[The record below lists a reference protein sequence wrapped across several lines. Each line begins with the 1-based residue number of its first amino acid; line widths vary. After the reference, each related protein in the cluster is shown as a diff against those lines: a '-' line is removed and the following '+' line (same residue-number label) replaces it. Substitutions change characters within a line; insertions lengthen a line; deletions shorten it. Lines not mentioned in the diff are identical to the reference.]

1 MRSVTTH
8 ETLDGD
14 ECKKLIENFV
24 SADNRHET
32 LENDMTSSW
41 SFTVSMKIISMKF
54 VKLQELLNGVHWTQ
68 LKFYVEIAN
77 LNVKQNKK
85 TKGFNFP

>member
-1 MRSVTTH
+1 M
-8 ETLDGD
+8 
-14 ECKKLIENFV
+14 KENFV
-24 SADNRHET
+24 RSVGSSENSI
-32 LENDMTSSW
+32 ENDMTDSW
-41 SFTVSMKIISMKF
+41 SFTVSMKIISMDSDGI
-54 VKLQELLNGVHWTQ
+54 QELLNGVHWTQ